1 MTDQRWQQV
10 KAIFDRAID
19 CNSDARVEFIRES
32 CGDDQE
38 LLTEV
43 QSLLAHDREAESL
56 LENPLVQAG
65 SLAALAPT
73 RTAEKVDP
81 MVGRTIGNY
90 VITGELAHGG
100 MGIVYRARHAA
111 LPREVVVK
119 CIRPMAVSV
128 EAAEDL
134 RKRFRREAFIQ
145 SQLDHPHIV
154 RVYEFFD
161 GAEEYFLVM
170 EYVPG
175 LSLRALLN
183 QRRVLSAEE
192 ACDLAAQALDGLACA
207 HGLCF
212 VDESGNTGRG
222 MIHRDIK
229 PANMLLDER
238 GNLKLTD
245 FGIAKILGNEQM
257 TKTGFSPG
265 TAEYMSPE
273 QIRGLPADAR
283 SDLYS
288 LGVTLYEMLSGRVPF
303 RRTTVDSDYD
313 VLRAHIETD
322 PAPIRTLNAAI
333 SPALAD
339 VIDGSLNKDPDRRWQ
354 SAAEFRDAL
363 LPHGSHGTPKR
374 VSSSALPHTGAR
386 LAKRWLRRRWLK
398 TAGIAVLALTAAGTG
413 ALWFGRSGRSSGP
426 AQDQAS
432 IAVLPFADMSP
443 EKDQGYVSDGLAE
456 ELRNGLAN
464 TQGLRVAGRTSS
476 FQFKGTTDGSG
487 AIGKKLNV
495 ATILEGSVRKQ
506 GNRARISVELVRAG
520 DGFTLW
526 SETFDRDMN
535 DIFAVEQEIAS
546 AVMGELGPKLLGR
559 NVTASSPKST
569 NPEAYSAYLQGQ
581 YFFEQRN
588 RENLEKSV
596 DYFQQAIKLDPGYAR
611 AWVGLAKSR
620 NAQADAGYIPSE
632 NGYQKAREASERAL
646 QLDPNMGEAH
656 AQLAWIEMYH
666 NWDWTSAEVSF
677 QRALALEPANVTTMG
692 DSGVLSAIMGR
703 LDEAIA
709 HLRRAIEIDPLNAV
723 VYTNL
728 GQYLYYAGQQA
739 KAAAAIKKALE
750 LAPEGSYTHSILSQ
764 VYLAQAQPQE
774 ALSEA
779 NEEKDLDRRLQA
791 LALAYNALGRKKESD
806 ANLTELIGKF
816 QADDP
821 FYIAEVYA
829 FRRETDHA
837 FEWLDRAYN
846 TRDTGLTA
854 IKGDPLLKS
863 LEPDKRYDLLLKK
876 MRLPL

>member
-19 CNSDARVEFIRES
+19 CKSDARAEFIRES
-32 CGDDQE
+32 CRDDQE

-43 QSLLAHDREAESL
+43 QSLLAHDGAAESL
-56 LENPLVQAG
+56 LENPLIQAG
-65 SLAALAPT
+65 SLAALAPA
-73 RTAEKVDP
+73 RTAKKVDR

-90 VITGELAHGG
+90 IITSELARGG
-100 MGIVYRARHAA
+100 MGVVYRARHVA
-111 LPREVVVK
+111 LPRDVVVK
-119 CIRPMAVSV
+119 CIWPIAVSA

-170 EYVPG
+170 EYVSG
-175 LSLRALLN
+175 LSLRAMLN
-183 QRRVLSAEE
+183 QRKVLSVKE
-192 ACDLAAQALDGLACA
+192 ACDLAAQALDGLAYA
-207 HGLCF
+207 HDLCF
-212 VDESGNTGRG
+212 VDESGNTGTG

-229 PANMLLDER
+229 PANMLLDEH
-238 GNLKLTD
+238 GNLKVTD

-273 QIRGLPADAR
+273 QIRGLPGDAR

-303 RRTTVDSDYD
+303 RRTTIDSDYD

-339 VIDGSLNKDPDRRWQ
+339 VIDGSLNKDPDQRWQ

-363 LPHGSHGTPKR
+363 LPHGSNRTPKW
-374 VSSSALPHTGAR
+374 VSSSALPHMGGR

-398 TAGIAVLALTAAGTG
+398 TASIAVLALTAAATG
-413 ALWFGRSGRSSGP
+413 ALWFGRSGRSSGL

-456 ELRNGLAN
+456 ELLNGLAN

-487 AIGKKLNV
+487 VIGKKLNV

-506 GNRARISVELVRAG
+506 GNRARIAVELVRTR

-526 SETFDRDMN
+526 SETFDRDMS

-559 NVTASSPKST
+559 KVTAPSPKST
-569 NPEAYSAYLQGQ
+569 NPEAYNAYLQGQ

-588 RENLEKSV
+588 KENLEKSV
-596 DYFQQAIKLDPGYAR
+596 DYFRQAAKLDPAYPR
-611 AWVGLAKSR
+611 AWVGLAKSYYS
-620 NAQADAGYIPSE
+620 QADAGYVPLDK
-632 NGYQKAREASERAL
+632 GYPDAREAANRAL
-646 QLDPNMGEAH
+646 QLDPNMGEAW
-656 AQLAWIEMYH
+656 AAMGWIRMHYDR
-666 NWDWTSAEVSF
+666 NWSDADAAC
-677 QRALALEPANVTTMG
+677 QRALALEPGNVT
-692 DSGVLSAIMGR
+692 VLGAAGTLSFILGRSDDAISR
-703 LDEAIA
+703 V
-709 HLRRAIEIDPLNAV
+709 RRATQIDPLNSVAFWD
-723 VYTNL
+723 L
-728 GQYLYYAGQQA
+728 GLYSYYAGRQEEA
-739 KAAAAIKKALE
+739 TAALKKALE
-750 LAPEGSYTHSILSQ
+750 LAPEVAMAHGILGL
-764 VYLAQAQPQE
+764 VHLAQGQPQ
-774 ALSEA
+774 AAVDEA
-779 NEEKDLDRRLQA
+779 NQERDPELRLQG
-791 LALAYNALGRKKESD
+791 LALAYFAMGRKKESD
-806 ANLTELIGKF
+806 ASLAELTSKF
-816 QADDP
+816 ADDP
-821 FYIAEVYA
+821 FYIAEVYG
-829 FRRETDHA
+829 FRREPDLA
-837 FEWLDRAYN
+837 FEWLERSYKE
-846 TRDTGLTA
+846 RDDGITE

-863 LEPDKRYDLLLKK
+863 LERDPRYAALLKK
-876 MRLPL
+876 IGLPL